1 MINENKNI
9 ETPETPIS
17 IGKDQKQVLQ
27 ALNLWFESP
36 IPQKPTLVTP
46 SPLPPDIPGRAKY
59 IEKLNKMSI
68 DELKKEMK
76 KYGLKTGSKSMM
88 KERLTMVW
96 DSLHPNSPMI
106 KKLDA
111 YIRKN
116 KERHNQQLASNINTN
131 HDKDWKM
138 DEDDRKHNDN
148 HVEESDGSI
157 SISISNQG
165 TVTPF
170 KNLNVDSIFNILL
183 S

>member
-1 MINENKNI
+1 MINENKNENI
-9 ETPETPIS
+9 ETPETPIL

-36 IPQKPTLVTP
+36 VPQKSMLVTP
-46 SPLPPDIPGRAKY
+46 SPLPPDVPGRAKY

-76 KYGLKTGSKSMM
+76 KYGLKTGSKLMM

-106 KKLDA
+106 KKLDE
-111 YIRKN
+111 YIQKN
-116 KERHNQQLASNINTN
+116 KERHNQQLAINIM
-131 HDKDWKM
+131 DKDN
-138 DEDDRKHNDN
+138 DDRKHNDN
-148 HVEESDGSI
+148 YVEESVG